1 MSRRD
6 RSNQN
11 DGFFQLTLAPPVE
24 GATWVAGVDEVGRGA
39 LFGPVVAAAVIL
51 SDVAAIALQDAG
63 VTDSKQVSPARRE
76 VLAEL
81 ILAQATAC
89 RIGYASVR
97 EIDRLN
103 ILRASLLAMERAIA
117 RLTPTPDLCR
127 IDGNQTIPH
136 LLLAQEAVVKG
147 DQRHIEIAAASI
159 VAKVWRDRLITR
171 LDARFPGYDLA
182 ANKGYGTQKHR
193 RAIATLGLTAQHRRS
208 FTRHFRSSHA

>member
-1 MSRRD
+1 MGRHKRGPST
-6 RSNQN
+6 
-11 DGFFQLTLAPPVE
+11 GFLQLTITPPADGMV
-24 GATWVAGVDEVGRGA
+24 WVAGVDEVGRGA
-39 LFGPVVAAAVIL
+39 LLGPVVAAAVIL
-51 SDVAAIALQDAG
+51 SEAAAIALQDAG
-63 VTDSKQVSPARRE
+63 VTDSKQVLPARRE
-76 VLAEL
+76 VLAEM
-81 ILAQATAC
+81 ILTHATAC

-117 RLTPTPDLCR
+117 RLTPCPNLCR

-182 ANKGYGTQKHR
+182 ANKGYGTPKHR
-193 RAIATLGLTAQHRRS
+193 QAIATLGLTPQHRRS
-208 FTRHFRSSHA
+208 FTRRLLEP